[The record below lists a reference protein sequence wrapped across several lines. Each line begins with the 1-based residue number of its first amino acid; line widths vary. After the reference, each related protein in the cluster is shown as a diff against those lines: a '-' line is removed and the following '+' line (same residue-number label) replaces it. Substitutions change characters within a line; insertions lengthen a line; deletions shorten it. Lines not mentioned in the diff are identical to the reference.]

1 MTAPTHWPR
10 TTRLRRP
17 AAFLLAVMLTAAG
30 LAGCASTPTVPAGMF
45 SVYLGEPQRPLV
57 PGNTTETEGSK
68 IIEAVWTPLVTFDV
82 QSKAVTYDGAAASVT
97 SDDNVRWTIKLKP
110 GWTFHDGSAVTA
122 ESYVKA
128 WNYTALS
135 TNAQGA
141 SYFFSNIAGY
151 DALQAE
157 EGGKPAATEMSGL
170 RAVDPTT
177 IEVTLA
183 EPFAIFPVTLGYSA
197 FDPLP
202 EAFYK
207 DPVAFGKKPI
217 GQGPFQSATEW
228 VPGRGMTLT
237 RYDDY
242 AGADKAKSKGVVM
255 RMYTELSTGYTDVLA
270 GNLDILHNLPPDA
283 YASAR
288 DVFKDRYM
296 EAAAPDITSLGF
308 PMYDQRYADVR
319 VRRALSMAID
329 RKAIVDAIFLGTRVA
344 ADSFAPPTVVGYRA
358 GACGRWCEYHPDEA
372 KQLLAEANF
381 DTSQP
386 VEIWFNAGA
395 GHDGW
400 MTAVANMFRK
410 IGLTYRLRG
419 NLQFNEFLS
428 KRDAKEMTGPFRL
441 AWVMDYPSIENF
453 LATQYSTAALAPA
466 GSNTTFYSNPEFD
479 AALAAGNRARD
490 IGEANK
496 AYQRA
501 ESILVDDLPGTP
513 IFYGMDQT
521 VWSKRVSNV
530 KYNIRNDV
538 VLSDVIVD
546 GEAVVSP

>member
-1 MTAPTHWPR
+1 MVLRVKRTA
-10 TTRLRRP
+10 LMGV
-17 AAFLLAVMLTAAG
+17 LLVTLAG
-30 LAGCASTPTVPAGMF
+30 LTGCASATSTPPGMF
-45 SVYLGEPQRPLV
+45 SYYLGEPQHPLV

-68 IIEAVWTPLVTFDV
+68 IVEAVWTPLVTFDV
-82 QSKAVTYDGAAASVT
+82 KSRAVTYDGAAESVT
-97 SDDNVRWTIKLKP
+97 SSDNTHWTIKLKP
-110 GWTFHDGSAVTA
+110 GWTFHDGTPVTA

-141 SYFFSNIAGY
+141 SYFFSNIDGY
-151 DALQAE
+151 KALQAD
-157 EGGKPAATEMSGL
+157 EGGKPAATTMSGL
-170 RAVDPTT
+170 SAPDPVT
-177 IEVTLA
+177 IDVTLA
-183 EPFAIFPVTLGYSA
+183 EPVAIFPVTLGSRA
-197 FDPLP
+197 CAPLP
-202 EAFYK
+202 EVFYK

-217 GQGPFQSATEW
+217 GQGPFKSENEW
-228 VPGRGMTLT
+228 VPGHGMTLT
-237 RYDDY
+237 RYDNY
-242 AGADKAKSKGVVM
+242 AGKHKAKSKGVVM
-255 RMYTELSTGYTDVLA
+255 KMYTELSTGYTDVLA
-270 GNLDILHNLPPDA
+270 GNLDILKNLPPDA
-283 YASAR
+283 YASAK

-296 EAAAPDITSLGF
+296 EQAAPDITSLGF
-308 PMYDQRYADVR
+308 PLYDQRYADVR

-358 GACGRWCEYHPDEA
+358 NACGKWCEYNPDEA
-372 KQLLAEANF
+372 KKLLADANF

-410 IGLTYRLRG
+410 IGLTYKLRG

-453 LATQYSTAALAPA
+453 LATQYATAALAPA
-466 GSNTTFYSNPEFD
+466 GSNTTFYSNPKFD
-479 AALAAGNRARD
+479 QALAEGNRAHD
-490 IGEANK
+490 INDANK
-496 AYQRA
+496 AYQHA
-501 ESILVDDLPGTP
+501 EDILVDDLPGTP

-521 VWSKRVSNV
+521 VWSKRVSGV
-530 KYNIRNDV
+530 HYDIRNDV
-538 VLSDVIVD
+538 VLEDVIVD
-546 GEAVVSP
+546 GKAV